1 MTAKIGADG
10 LDLFHDP
17 RPELLAD
24 VSGIRPRPGETWV
37 DIQGHLGFR
46 STQRLWISDVDDG
59 VAAATWP
66 AETAS
71 QARYLYSRKLG
82 SALVSAAI
90 DRGWVVE
97 PSPHIAFYNS
107 RPGSRLYI
115 SPPVTPLEYVA
126 CWQEKDA
133 LGRVRYPRGDVER
146 LLWPWLKQR
155 GLVDD
160 SDDAEL
166 HRFLDEVLRMPKA
179 DMRPG
184 LRFRRVW
191 TSAEAARLGPA
202 LAEAVRS
209 EFDALF
215 AAAHE
220 PALTSL
226 QGRLADSGTSEADN
240 PGPARGHDAEVARLD
255 RASGVQLGSG
265 NFQVNYFYSGPPR
278 AAFSTARPP
287 GSSQQSSPSR
297 GHAFLSYVRE
307 DSSEVDALQKT
318 LEDAGIPV
326 WRDTDSL
333 WPGEDWRAKIRGAIT
348 RDALVFI
355 ACFSSRSAAR
365 QASYQNE
372 ELLLAIDQLR
382 RRRPDDP
389 WLIPVRFDDCDVPDL
404 ELGAG
409 RTLAFLQRTDLFGPR
424 RDLAARRLV
433 EAVHRLLGQPSSPAA
448 GSSHPGAG
456 AGDATDTLA
465 RIELERRKS
474 ELTPLFRVRCEPW
487 TAGNDAD
494 LRLRLQLT
502 GPTSL
507 GRIDG
512 VTVTIRDDD
521 FRRGEGTLIAGGP
534 TREQVKEQI
543 WGPYRFGP
551 GTGPDEAQADVTG
564 RVTDYAAELPV
575 GEELR
580 YFLER
585 TRPPFWATS
594 MTQES
599 WNQQRGPV
607 IRLLLEP
614 RRNDYGEWR
623 LPCEIDLSTDH
634 DPHYAGWM
642 TDVRP

>member
-1 MTAKIGADG
+1 MTAKIGAHG
-10 LDLFHDP
+10 LGLFHNP

-24 VSGIRPRPGETWV
+24 VTGIRPKPGEAWV
-37 DIQGHLGFR
+37 DIQGRLGFR

-66 AETAS
+66 AETAG
-71 QARYLYSRKLG
+71 QARYLYDRKLG
-82 SALVSAAI
+82 TALVSAAI
-90 DRGWVVE
+90 DLGWIVE

-107 RPGSRLYI
+107 KPGSRLYI
-115 SPPVTPLEYVA
+115 RPPVAPLDYVA
-126 CWQEKDA
+126 CWQEKGA
-133 LGRVRYPRGDVER
+133 LGRVRYPRDDVER
-146 LLWPWLKQR
+146 QLWPWLKNR

-166 HRFLDEVLRMPKA
+166 RRFLSDFLHMPHA

-184 LRFRRVW
+184 LRFRRIW
-191 TSAEAARLGPA
+191 TSAEAARLGPT
-202 LAEAVRS
+202 LAETIRS
-209 EFDALF
+209 EFDAVF
-215 AAAHE
+215 ATVDE
-220 PALTSL
+220 PALATL
-226 QGRLADSGTSEADN
+226 QGPFADATRD
-240 PGPARGHDAEVARLD
+240 PGPARGHDAEKARLD

-265 NFQVNYFYSGPPR
+265 NVQVNNFYGDP
-278 AAFSTARPP
+278 ARPAFGGTRP
-287 GSSQQSSPSR
+287 AGRRAGSSPSR
-297 GHAFLSYVRE
+297 GHAFVSYARE
-307 DSSEVDALQKT
+307 DSGEVDALQKT
-318 LEDAGIPV
+318 LEEAGIRV
-326 WRDTDSL
+326 WRDTSDL

-348 RDALVFI
+348 NDALVFI
-355 ACFSSRSAAR
+355 ACFSGRGVAR
-365 QASYQNE
+365 QTSYQNE

-389 WLIPVRFDDCDVPDL
+389 WLIPVRFDDCDVPDF

-409 RTLAFLQRTDLFGPR
+409 RTLASIQWADLFGPR
-424 RDLAARRLV
+424 RDLAAGRLV
-433 EAVHRLLGQPSSPAA
+433 EAVQRLLGQPSTPTAEHPS
-448 GSSHPGAG
+448 PGAG
-456 AGDATDTLA
+456 AGGTADTLA
-465 RIELERRKS
+465 RIELERRKG

-494 LRLRLQLT
+494 LRLRVQLA

-512 VTVTIRDDD
+512 VTVTIRDDH
-521 FRRGEGTLIAGGP
+521 FRRGEGTLMAGGP
-534 TREQVKEQI
+534 TRDQVKQQI
-543 WGPYRFGP
+543 WGPYRFRP
-551 GTGPDEAQADVTG
+551 GTGPDEARADATG
-564 RVTDYAAELPV
+564 RVTVYAAELPV
-575 GEELR
+575 GEELP

-585 TRPPFWATS
+585 TRPPLWATN

-634 DPHYAGWM
+634 DQHYAGWT